1 MIFMDDYIVRCTPE
15 EAGITSA
22 SVLNLLDMAQERDI
36 RLHSLIV
43 MRHGKTAL
51 ELYWHPYSADEPQH
65 LYSFSKSV
73 TATAVGFAVE
83 EGLLSLDDRLVSFF
97 PRMMQDDC
105 DDRIYSVTVEHLLTM
120 SAGIEL
126 ANEVTMLQQF
136 NWVRWFL
143 NTPFGSF
150 PGEKFA
156 YNSLDTYMLSAILR
170 KATGEGLVDYL
181 MPRLFEPLGIERP
194 VWLTCPMGIEC
205 GGWGLHLRPRDM
217 AKFTQLYLDRGMWN
231 GKRIISEEWVERALG
246 VRIDTTSDPKF
257 FDRPDSRSGYGYCFW
272 HGRDGSVRAD
282 GMYGQYGI
290 ILPEKDA
297 VIVTTAASPDQM
309 LVLDLLWDS
318 VIPAIDS
325 ITENSETGE
334 DHIELLDRAS
344 RLCVDRP
351 TGIECA
357 DGLPETISG
366 RTYYFAQNAQSLMPF
381 LVKNL
386 YKIPSLGIE
395 WVKFDIT
402 DDELTFSWRE
412 SYCDNSVSLI
422 INGGQTETVFYFG
435 DTELRC
441 IVRAVWSGRT
451 TLTLD
456 IRPINTPHDARITF
470 AFDGG
475 RVTLIYDED
484 PPFETSLKM
493 FFDLMGAMRPVS
505 GQLSKIAGGLIP
517 SIVGEAVLKEE

>member
-1 MIFMDDYIVRCTPE
+1 MMDNEFTSCSPE
-15 EAGITSA
+15 EVGITSA
-22 SVLNLLDMAQERDI
+22 SVLNLLDMADERGI
-36 RLHSLIV
+36 NLHSLLV
-43 MRHGKTAL
+43 MRHGKTAV
-51 ELYWHPYSADEPQH
+51 ELYWDPYCAEEAQH
-65 LYSFSKSV
+65 VYSFSKSV
-73 TATAVGFAVE
+73 TATAVGFAVD
-83 EGLLSLDDRLVSFF
+83 EGLLSLDDRLASFF
-97 PRMMQDDC
+97 PRKIDDEC
-105 DDRIYSVTVEHLLTM
+105 DGRIYSVTIEHLLTM
-120 SAGIEL
+120 SAGITL
-126 ANEVTMLQQF
+126 ANEVTMLSQVDF
-136 NWVRWFL
+136 AKWFL
-143 NTPFGSF
+143 NTQFESF
-150 PGEKFA
+150 PGERFN
-156 YNSLDTYMLSAILR
+156 YNSLDTYMLSAVLR
-170 KATGEGLVDYL
+170 KVTGMSLTDYL
-181 MPRLFEPLGIERP
+181 MPRLFEPLGIKRP

-205 GGWGLHLRPRDM
+205 GGWGLHLKTRDM
-217 AKFTQLYLDRGMWN
+217 AKFTQLYLNRGIWN
-231 GKRIISEEWVERALG
+231 GRRIIPEKWVDRALG
-246 VRIDTTSDPKF
+246 VRIDTNSDPKF
-257 FDRPDSRSGYGYCFW
+257 SDRPDSRSGYGYCFW

-290 ILPEKDA
+290 ILPDKDT
-297 VIVTTAASPDQM
+297 VIITTAACADQM

-318 VIPAIDS
+318 IIPAIDS
-325 ITENSETGE
+325 ITENNEPGA

-344 RLCVDRP
+344 RLSVRYTEP
-351 TGIECA
+351 TQCS
-357 DGLPETISG
+357 DGLADIING
-366 RTYYFAQNAQSLMPF
+366 RIYYFSQNTQSMMPF

-395 WVKFDIT
+395 WVKFDFSG
-402 DDELTFSWRE
+402 DELTFSWRE
-412 SYCDNSVSLI
+412 SYCDNSISLI
-422 INGGQTETVFYFG
+422 INGGQTETVFSFG
-435 DTELRC
+435 GTELRC